1 LIYVIITLIFGDTI
15 KMTKLGKNN
24 NVGNFNRSSIV
35 WLVIYIGIALAISIT
50 VPFPMSFILY
60 IGIYLLLQNY
70 RIKSIEKRY
79 YYPSTLDKGDNK
91 TKNKRSYK
99 FFKSISNTLFGDN
112 LYSQFESQPLKFICM
127 NCGKEHSGRSCPLCG
142 SSAVRLG

>member
-1 LIYVIITLIFGDTI
+1 MIITLISGDTI

-24 NVGNFNRSSIV
+24 NIGNFNRSSIV

-79 YYPSTLDKGDNK
+79 YYPNILDKGDNK
-91 TKNKRSYK
+91 IKNKRSSNK
-99 FFKSISNTLFGDN
+99 FFNSISNILFGDN

-142 SSAVRLG
+142 STAVRLG